1 MQVKLNELKRKKV
14 CPILHRH
21 EWDYKEQDPRS
32 DFFRFCITEMM
43 RWQYRKGRGISYDIL
58 ASLVSRLA
66 IERKIERLEIS
77 EVQMALKGFTS
88 SGLYFKI
95 KELIANLEIQV
106 GISRGHVITHTLPAL
121 CEINN
126 QTCIVTWDNN
136 IRSMEDMKQSYETRL
151 AAVWSFYSLNR
162 YPVFYNIYLDDKKVK
177 RIRYKPNQFYIRDSK
192 TFLLNMKDLIED
204 KGLYP
209 APREICENCNRRA
222 ECRTVKTK
230 TMSWQKSW

>member
-1 MQVKLNELKRKKV
+1 MQVKLDELKRKKI

-21 EWDYKEQDPRS
+21 EWDHEEQDS
-32 DFFRFCITEMM
+32 CSSFFRFCITEMM

-58 ASLVSRLA
+58 ASLISRLA
-66 IERKIERLEIS
+66 IERGIDRLEIS
-77 EVQMALKGFTS
+77 EVQMALKTFTN

-106 GISRGHVITHTLPAL
+106 GVSRGHVITHTLPAL

-126 QTCIVTWDNN
+126 QTCIVTWDDRV
-136 IRSMEDMKQSYETRL
+136 RSMEDMKQSYETRL

-162 YPVFYNIYLDDKKVK
+162 YPVFYNIYIDEGKVK

-192 TFLLNMKDLIED
+192 AFLLSMKRLIEEQNV
-204 KGLYP
+204 YA
-209 APREICENCNRRA
+209 APREICKSCSRRK
-222 ECRTVKTK
+222 ECRTTKTK
-230 TMSWQKSW
+230 TESWQKSW